1 MVKIGSF
8 EEGKNVGSRSFSAGQ
23 MEALIALCDTLL
35 PSIDVSQL
43 PVDDISAVKF
53 YQTSASMAGTPNPVS
68 VLLKEKLQHPKI
80 YLSRLALWALS
91 TWIGTFIVCGRLSL
105 SSHFPYFQ
113 KFSQISL
120 QKREQIL
127 LSWSRSY
134 ISLLRLLFAAAK
146 LFTLLTFF
154 TQVNEKEENISW
166 KAIGYCGPDPNFKKQ
181 KPNPKRV
188 EKIENKSSSENQE
201 HEDSS
206 KDGLFEPI
214 YRGIIKLNQPKKII
228 FDKLEKLGFPVSIPH
243 SKNPKMKSFNPS
255 FVIKCDAVVV
265 GSGSGGGVVAGVLA
279 NAGYKV
285 LVLEKGSY
293 FSRKDLTLLEGQ
305 AMDQMY
311 LGHGI
316 LATENMDVLMLAG
329 STVGGGSTINWSAS
343 FQTPAHIMK
352 EWSENYSIKLFESK
366 LYQEALD
373 VVCQKMGVQSE
384 FGEEGFNSMILR
396 KGCHKLG
403 LPVENVPRNSPSD
416 HYCGWCCLGCK
427 DGKKKGT
434 TETWLKDLVDSGNG
448 AILPECEA
456 IQVIHKRKDKITGR
470 SSAVGVAFE
479 FQHQGV
485 KEIGFVESE
494 VTVIACGA
502 LCTPALLKRSGLK
515 NPNIGKNLH
524 VHPVIMGW
532 GYFPDTTSSDVIWP
546 EADKKSYEGGIMTA
560 MSKLTVSPED
570 SGFNTVIQTPAL
582 HPGMFA
588 ALFPW
593 SSGLE
598 FKTKMRNFS
607 RTTHIFALARDKGSG
622 IVTSPSSIS
631 YKLDNADE
639 ENLKKGL
646 ERVLRILA
654 AAGAEE
660 IGTHHCHGR
669 TLKVKEVSHEEFE
682 KFVKEESSRPMKN
695 LSTPICSA
703 HQMGSCR
710 MGVDSRSSAVDTKAE
725 TWEVEGLFVADSSVF
740 PTALGV
746 NPMVTIQAISYCTA
760 QSVLEVLERKKC
772 I

>member
-1 MVKIGSF
+1 M
-8 EEGKNVGSRSFSAGQ
+8 Q
-23 MEALIALCDTLL
+23 
-35 PSIDVSQL
+35 
-43 PVDDISAVKF
+43 
-53 YQTSASMAGTPNPVS
+53 VS

-91 TWIGTFIVCGRLSL
+91 TWIGTFVLCGRLSL
-105 SSHFPYFQ
+105 SSHFPYFLR
-113 KFSQISL
+113 FSQISL
-120 QKREQIL
+120 HKREQIL
-127 LSWSRSY
+127 LSWSSSY
-134 ISLLRLLFAAAK
+134 ISLLRLLFTAAK
-146 LFTLLTFF
+146 IFTLLIFF
-154 TQVNEKEENISW
+154 TQVNEKEENVSW
-166 KAIGYCGPDPNFKKQ
+166 KAIGYCGPDPNFKNK
-181 KPNPKRV
+181 KRSG
-188 EKIENKSSSENQE
+188 ERRDQ
-201 HEDSS
+201 EDSS
-206 KDGLFEPI
+206 EDDMSEPL
-214 YRGIIKLNQPKKII
+214 YKGIINLYQPRQII
-228 FDKLEKLGFPVSIPH
+228 FDKLEKLGFSVSIPH
-243 SKNPKMKSFNPS
+243 SKTPKMKSFNPS

-265 GSGSGGGVVAGVLA
+265 GSGSGGGVIAGVLA
-279 NAGYKV
+279 KAGYKV

-293 FSRKDLTLLEGQ
+293 FSKKDLTLLEGQ

-316 LATENMDVLMLAG
+316 LATENMDILLLAG

-343 FQTPAHIMK
+343 FRTPAHIMK
-352 EWSENYSIKLFESK
+352 EWSEDYSLKLFESK

-373 VVCQKMGVQSE
+373 IVCQKMGVQSE
-384 FGEEGFNSMILR
+384 IKEEGFNNMILR
-396 KGCHKLG
+396 KGCQNLG
-403 LPVENVPRNSPSD
+403 FPVENVPRNSPSD

-427 DGKKKGT
+427 DGKKKDT
-434 TETWLKDLVDSGNG
+434 TETWLVDLVDSGNG

-456 IQVIHKRKDKITGR
+456 IRVVHKRNDKVTGR
-470 SSAVGVAFE
+470 RSIAVGVAFE
-479 FQHQGV
+479 FQHRGV
-485 KEIGFVESE
+485 KEIGLVESE

-532 GYFPDTTSSDVIWP
+532 GYFPDTPSSDVIWP
-546 EADKKSYEGGIMTA
+546 EADKKSYKGGILTA
-560 MSKLTVSPED
+560 MSKVTVNPED
-570 SGFNTVIQTPAL
+570 SGHNAIIQTPAL

-588 ALFPW
+588 SLFPW

-622 IVTSPSSIS
+622 TVTNPSTIS
-631 YKLDNADE
+631 YKFDNADE

-660 IGTHHCHGR
+660 IGTHHGR
-669 TLKVKEVSHEEFE
+669 GKTLKVKEASLEELE
-682 KFVKEESSRPMKN
+682 KFVKEESSRPVKN
-695 LSTPICSA
+695 LSTSICSA

-710 MGVDSRSSAVDTKAE
+710 MGVDSSSSAVDSKAE
-725 TWEVEGLFVADSSVF
+725 TWEVERLFVADSSVF

-760 QSVLEVLERKKC
+760 QSVIEVLGRKTY

>member
-1 MVKIGSF
+1 MVKIGSV

-23 MEALIALCDTLL
+23 MEALTALCDTLL

-43 PVDDISAVKF
+43 PVDDLSAVKF

-91 TWIGTFIVCGRLSL
+91 TWIGTFILCGRLSL
-105 SSHFPYFQ
+105 SSHFPYFL

-146 LFTLLTFF
+146 VFTLLTFF

-166 KAIGYCGPDPNFKKQ
+166 KAIGYSGPDPNFKKQ
-181 KPNPKRV
+181 K
-188 EKIENKSSSENQE
+188 IENQSSSENQE
-201 HEDSS
+201 HEDSR
-206 KDGLFEPI
+206 KDDLFEPI
-214 YRGIIKLNQPKKII
+214 YRGIIKLNQPKQII
-228 FDKLEKLGFPVSIPH
+228 FDKLEKIGFPVSIPH
-243 SKNPKMKSFNPS
+243 LKNPKMKSFNPS

-279 NAGYKV
+279 KAGYKV

-316 LATENMDVLMLAG
+316 LATESMDILMLAG

-352 EWSENYSIKLFESK
+352 EWSEKYSIKLFESK

-373 VVCQKMGVQSE
+373 IVCQKMGVQSE

-396 KGCHKLG
+396 KGCQNLG
-403 LPVENVPRNSPSD
+403 FPVENIPRNSPSD

-434 TETWLKDLVDSGNG
+434 TETWLVDLVDSGNG

-456 IQVIHKRKDKITGR
+456 IQVIHKSKDKITGRR

-479 FQHQGV
+479 FQQQGV

-515 NPNIGKNLH
+515 NPNI
-524 VHPVIMGW
+524 
-532 GYFPDTTSSDVIWP
+532 D
-546 EADKKSYEGGIMTA
+546 ADKKSYEGGIMTA

-570 SGFNTVIQTPAL
+570 SSFNTVIQTPAL

-593 SSGLE
+593 SSSLE

-622 IVTSPSSIS
+622 IVNSPSSIS

-660 IGTHHCHGR
+660 IGTHHGRGR
-669 TLKVKEVSHEEFE
+669 TLKVKEASHEEFE
-682 KFVKEESSRPMKN
+682 KFVKEESSRPVKN

-710 MGVDSRSSAVDTKAE
+710 MGVDSCSSAVDTKAE

-740 PTALGV
+740 PTALGM

-772 I
+772 K